1 MNIRQHTALGI
12 TYIVNLPVCDFI
24 VFSLFRPDIYL
35 SINMN
40 KQQGNVGSSNGTVI
54 RESDEKQN
62 MNNSSIITDNITVYN
77 NTVGGKTHEKNYLKR
92 N

>member
-1 MNIRQHTALGI
+1 
-12 TYIVNLPVCDFI
+12 
-24 VFSLFRPDIYL
+24 
-35 SINMN
+35 MN

-77 NTVGGKTHEKNYLKR
+77 NTVGGKLMRKLSEAELIMLTEALKMEAEGLAYSQGDPYAHR
-92 N
+92 RQ

>member
-1 MNIRQHTALGI
+1 
-12 TYIVNLPVCDFI
+12 
-24 VFSLFRPDIYL
+24 
-35 SINMN
+35 MN

-77 NTVGGKTHEKNYLKR
+77 NTVGGKTHEKTI
-92 N
+92 